1 MKDRIYI
8 NPNTYLR
15 LLFLAAPICLLDLL
29 ETPALMP
36 GGEKDST
43 RSNRSN

>member
-1 MKDRIYI
+1 MKDRISI

-15 LLFLAAPICLLDLL
+15 LLFLVPPICLLDLL
-29 ETPALMP
+29 DTPALMP

-43 RSNRSN
+43 QSNGSN